1 MKHNELV
8 NESMKLLEEAMS
20 QVFKKPSRGNTTP
33 EPVKEEMSD
42 DEIDSVMNTA
52 AEKKFGK
59 GSAQSKAHN
68 KFGKKPTKPLTPAQK
83 AAEAKKKADAEAVA
97 KTDSES

>member
-42 DEIDSVMNTA
+42 SEIDAAMNKNA
-52 AEKKFGK
+52 PKDPVQVKLRKALDKK
-59 GSAQSKAHN
+59 
-68 KFGKKPTKPLTPAQK
+68 KKETPAQK
-83 AAEAKKKADAEAVA
+83 KAREAAETVAQADS
-97 KTDSES
+97 DSDDASV

>member
-59 GSAQSKAHN
+59 DSAQAKAHN
-68 KFGKKPTKPLTPAQK
+68 KFGKKKETPA
-83 AAEAKKKADAEAVA
+83 AKKKREAAESVAQADS
-97 KTDSES
+97 DSDNATV